1 MSYIKK
7 VICIVIILS
16 VLCALFWGCNNK
28 ENNNRKEKPDL
39 HEVMLAY
46 QAKDQKKSLFE
57 AEFKLTFFQKEGQ
70 EIVPQSIA
78 QKLTLD
84 RIQNQDKIYIDATL
98 GTSFVSEG
106 FMGYLSAVVS
116 VLSVLSEEEMSLD
129 TEFMRYLRGET
140 HFRGILGY
148 DGNNSYNAKG
158 DYVEKGQTP
167 DYKDSMGNP
176 YWVSIDEVSI
186 LNLMY
191 NLGISGDFSP
201 KDFLMFSTMIDLSPS
216 AEWVRRDDADKFFSD
231 EEEAFMYAITTYGA
245 KLRELILQ
253 IAGETEDRMD
263 PDEYQEELERYAQI
277 FPTVMSWISVPDS
290 KVDAK
295 VSKDEDLKQLSSS
308 IRVDL
313 NINVKEL
320 TNILSMLI
328 EDIPEI
334 NISPVMLGLAIVGM
348 NSILS
353 SSFGQDGIW
362 TIRFELFLN
371 ETFSYDSS
379 SIDLSNKDQDMFI
392 PNSIDQE
399 GRYEIIIEADEE

>member
-1 MSYIKK
+1 
-7 VICIVIILS
+7 
-16 VLCALFWGCNNK
+16 
-28 ENNNRKEKPDL
+28 
-39 HEVMLAY
+39 
-46 QAKDQKKSLFE
+46 
-57 AEFKLTFFQKEGQ
+57 
-70 EIVPQSIA
+70 
-78 QKLTLD
+78 
-84 RIQNQDKIYIDATL
+84 
-98 GTSFVSEG
+98 
-106 FMGYLSAVVS
+106 
-116 VLSVLSEEEMSLD
+116 
-129 TEFMRYLRGET
+129 
-140 HFRGILGY
+140 
-148 DGNNSYNAKG
+148 
-158 DYVEKGQTP
+158 
-167 DYKDSMGNP
+167 MGNP

-334 NISPVMLGLAIVGM
+334 NISPFMLGLAIAGM

-362 TIRFELFLN
+362 TIRFGFFE
-371 ETFSYDSS
+371 
-379 SIDLSNKDQDMFI
+379 
-392 PNSIDQE
+392 
-399 GRYEIIIEADEE
+399 